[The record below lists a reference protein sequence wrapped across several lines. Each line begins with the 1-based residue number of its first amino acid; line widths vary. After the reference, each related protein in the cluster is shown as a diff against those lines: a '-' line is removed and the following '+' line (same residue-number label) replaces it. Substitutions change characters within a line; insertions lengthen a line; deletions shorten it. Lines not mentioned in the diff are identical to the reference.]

1 MKHSWI
7 LAVAMLV
14 GCASSGA
21 DPVQF
26 AENEGNLATLHD
38 WSTANPKTH
47 IFVHTDRGDR
57 FFYWSHERERY
68 ECGEDHIMPR
78 ADGKVEYRYRGR
90 LIVDARR

>member
-1 MKHSWI
+1 
-7 LAVAMLV
+7 MLV

-47 IFVHTDRGDR
+47 I
-57 FFYWSHERERY
+57 
-68 ECGEDHIMPR
+68 
-78 ADGKVEYRYRGR
+78 
-90 LIVDARR
+90 